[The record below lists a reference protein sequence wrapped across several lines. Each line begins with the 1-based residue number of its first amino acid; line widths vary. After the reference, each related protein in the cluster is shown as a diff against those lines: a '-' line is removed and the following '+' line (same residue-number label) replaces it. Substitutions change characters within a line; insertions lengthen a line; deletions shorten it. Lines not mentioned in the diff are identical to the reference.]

1 MKKIILSIL
10 AVTLLC
16 TMLFTLV
23 SCGNKPDGKYGH
35 KNINLEFDGS
45 KVTINVD
52 FVVKVTTS
60 GTFKMDGDQIVITYE
75 DDKNS
80 GSMPT
85 NLVYDADSDTIK
97 CKLGI
102 LGEITLEKVK

>member
-23 SCGNKPDGKYGH
+23 SCGSKPSGKYGH
-35 KNINLEFDGS
+35 ENLNIEFDGDNII
-45 KVTINVD
+45 VNVD
-52 FVVKVTTS
+52 FMVKVS
-60 GTFKMDGDQIVITYE
+60 SKGTYKMDGDQIVITYE
-75 DDKNS
+75 NDKNIA
-80 GSMPT
+80 SMPT

-97 CKLGI
+97 CKLGV